1 MKRFILAAAGLMA
14 AAMASPAAAADMPV
28 PYKAPL
34 YAAPFNWTG
43 FYVGINGGYA
53 WGTSNWSA
61 GGATTGDFS
70 PNGALV
76 GGTIGYNLQTSQLV
90 FGIEGD
96 LAYSLLKG
104 TDTTAC
110 CETRNDWFATV
121 RGRVGYAID
130 RLMPYLTAG
139 AAFGD
144 IKMTPVGGTSETA
157 TNVGWTVGGGV
168 EYAFAGAWSA
178 KLEYLYADLGSA
190 TCSAATCGV
199 DTDVSL
205 KTNIVR
211 AGVDYHF

>member
-1 MKRFILAAAGLMA
+1 MKRFTLAAAGLLA
-14 AAMASPAAAADMPV
+14 AAMTVQATAADLPT

-34 YAAPFNWTG
+34 YSAPFNWTG

-53 WGTSNWSA
+53 WGTSSWSA
-61 GGATTGDFS
+61 GGLATGDFD
-70 PNGALV
+70 PAGAMV

-96 LAYSLLKG
+96 LAYSWLKG
-104 TDTTAC
+104 TNNTAC

-121 RGRVGYAID
+121 RGRLGYAID
-130 RLMPYLTAG
+130 RLMPYVTGG

-144 IKMTPVGGTSETA
+144 IKMTPVGGGSETA

-168 EYAFAGAWSA
+168 EYAFMGAWSA
-178 KLEYLYADLGSA
+178 KVEYLYVDLGSA

-205 KTNIVR
+205 TTNIVR
-211 AGVDYHF
+211 GGVDYHF